1 MSIASANGRGR
12 GYSVT
17 GSRGY
22 ASKPGK
28 KELYSD
34 EAGGVGAG
42 VSPFSFSDARCTQIQ
57 LLTSSLD

>member
-12 GYSVT
+12 GYSIT

-22 ASKPGK
+22 ASKAGK

-42 VSPFSFSDARCTQIQ
+42 VSLFSIVKDGKQ
-57 LLTSSLD
+57 SLIIPD